1 MKKEKIQEFTRR
13 ISQDNRSSLI
23 VTMYDILL
31 AYLADAEAAFSKE
44 NGDDFKNAL
53 RHADQVLVQLQD
65 SLNFKYSPADTLY
78 DLYVY
83 CREELAL
90 SMAKHDLT
98 GVGHAKTVLGSLR
111 EGFFKAA
118 EKDTS
123 EPLMHNTQQVYAG
136 MTYGKNNLNESFQES
151 EASRGFLV

>member
-1 MKKEKIQEFTRR
+1 MEKEKIQEFTRR

-31 AYLADAEAAFSKE
+31 AYLADAEEAFSAEKAA
-44 NGDDFKNAL
+44 DFKDAL
-53 RHADQVLVQLQD
+53 RHADKVLIQLQD
-65 SLNFKYSPADTLY
+65 SLNFKYAPADTLY
-78 DLYVY
+78 ALYVY

-90 SMAKHDLT
+90 SMVKHDLT
-98 GVGHAKTVLGSLR
+98 GIGHAKTVLGDLR

-118 EKDTS
+118 AKDTS

-151 EASRGFLV
+151 EASRGFFV